1 MLLNTFQS
9 DGIMGNLIAQTITKC
24 NCCVN
29 LILAGTPSL
38 SMERSD
44 WDRTIAFPAL
54 EPTSSAQMLSLV
66 TLCSPALFSVY
77 LVQATSLSRIS
88 DVISWP

>member
-1 MLLNTFQS
+1 MESWATSLPRPSRSVTV
-9 DGIMGNLIAQTITKC
+9 T
-24 NCCVN
+24 VN

-44 WDRTIAFPAL
+44 WVSTIALPAL
-54 EPTSSAQMLSLV
+54 EPTSSDQILSLL

-77 LVQATSLSRIS
+77 LVQATSLYGQDI
-88 DVISWP
+88 

>member
-1 MLLNTFQS
+1 MESWATS
-9 DGIMGNLIAQTITKC
+9 SPRPSRSVTVA
-24 NCCVN
+24 VN

-44 WDRTIAFPAL
+44 WVRTIALPAL
-54 EPTSSAQMLSLV
+54 EPTSSDQMLSLV

-77 LVQATSLSRIS
+77 LVQATSLYGQDI
-88 DVISWP
+88 

>member
-1 MLLNTFQS
+1 MESWATS
-9 DGIMGNLIAQTITKC
+9 SPRPSRSVTVAVK
-24 NCCVN
+24 

-44 WDRTIAFPAL
+44 RVRTIALPAL
-54 EPTSSAQMLSLV
+54 DPTSSAQMLSLV

-77 LVQATSLSRIS
+77 LGYVA
-88 DVISWP
+88 V